1 MHDVSKNLFKYIP
14 QLESLA
20 LTHEF
25 LGPSLRVRSVSE
37 GDSREKS
44 IVQKHIQIDAMLRS
58 GFFRKP
64 RSVTVRRFGFSPGF
78 TDNGQNIVSETQN
91 VRVLS
96 YQNVI
101 MSESESV
108 SEDRSY
114 PLIYDFMVIQNRLHS
129 RLLSSIGSTSLF
141 FEVNEVF

>member
-1 MHDVSKNLFKYIP
+1 MNWK
-14 QLESLA
+14 
-20 LTHEF
+20 
-25 LGPSLRVRSVSE
+25 
-37 GDSREKS
+37 KS
-44 IVQKHIQIDAMLRS
+44 IVQKHIRIDAMLRS
-58 GFFRKP
+58 GFCRRP

-114 PLIYDFMVIQNRLHS
+114 RSFMTLWLFKIACIVACLAVLYRLHFFSKSMKFS
-129 RLLSSIGSTSLF
+129 RRKGASEVDRCSLKY
-141 FEVNEVF
+141 